1 MPGQRQWLEP
11 KKCKS
16 ALTVLPANCRI
27 FLGGRESDEFVG
39 PPESIVSHILRH
51 GRDFCAGARG
61 FIAGSSLTARYLG
74 NLGV

>member
-16 ALTVLPANCRI
+16 ALTVLLAFCGI
-27 FLGGRESDEFVG
+27 FLGGRESNEFIG
-39 PPESIVSHILRH
+39 PPESGVSHILRH
-51 GRDFCAGARG
+51 GRDFCAAARS